1 MNLNTATNEQLDE
14 YRLKTASILKI
25 DPFMLDY
32 IWMSDPETGL
42 KNRVLYAKRG
52 AAEVLRQNMSISV
65 ESLVP
70 SVAQDGLLSFMVTG
84 KDKTGRQEIA
94 VGSAYLDGLKG
105 DKKAHAVMTAQTR
118 AVRRLTLQFVGGGIL
133 DETEVQSQSALQAA
147 PAASEATLAGSP
159 TVLPPPAVAPSAE
172 PGKDITPLV
181 NQAENLKQV
190 YAEGA
195 AALAAMP
202 IPQPV
207 IKADILEHSVAQ
219 NPPQTEEEELS
230 YYERNREEVIRKAA
244 QWKKDNPERARE
256 IRRKDHRKSR
266 GVKNPTGETK
276 QGPCEVCGRVTAL
289 CYDHDAQ
296 TGEFRGWLCSPCN
309 IALGYWEKIDDEGLN
324 EKFKNYVGKSA
335 QETSAN
341 NPDIKTDIPATEEPR
356 KKRQYRRKNQVNI
369 ASPGQASPEPSV
381 STIAEKPPVLEAKT
395 EYHVPLPPHV
405 GNNVVVIPDPAL
417 KDVPIQVSVAAPT
430 QVPIPSVPVLS
441 KEKQDEYRT
450 RLSKYYNDILPRG
463 GMQSSENIGG
473 PTMKTRKFAAI
484 HTGVADT
491 KQMTEQHWEDLFE
504 F

>member
-1 MNLNTATNEQLDE
+1 MNLNIATNEQLDE
-14 YRLKTASILKI
+14 YRLKTAAILKI

-52 AAEVLRQNMSISV
+52 AAEVLRQNLSISV

-70 SVAQDGLLSFMVTG
+70 SVTQDGLLSFQATG

-147 PAASEATLAGSP
+147 PAASEATLAGSS
-159 TVLPPPAVAPSAE
+159 TVIPPPTVAPSVV
-172 PGKDITPLV
+172 PGKDITPDPTGLSVVCLDCKRPLSDHPLV
-181 NQAENLKQV
+181 NSERV
-190 YAEGA
+190 C
-195 AALAAMP
+195 P
-202 IPQPV
+202 
-207 IKADILEHSVAQ
+207 KANIEPAKTSAILEHSVAQ
-219 NPPQTEEEELS
+219 NTPNQGDSLQEITD
-230 YYERNREEVIRKAA
+230 NRE
-244 QWKKDNPERARE
+244 DFSTP
-256 IRRKDHRKSR
+256 
-266 GVKNPTGETK
+266 
-276 QGPCEVCGRVTAL
+276 
-289 CYDHDAQ
+289 
-296 TGEFRGWLCSPCN
+296 
-309 IALGYWEKIDDEGLN
+309 
-324 EKFKNYVGKSA
+324 
-335 QETSAN
+335 
-341 NPDIKTDIPATEEPR
+341 EEPTR
-356 KKRQYRRKNQVNI
+356 PRTKRQYRRKNQVNI
-369 ASPGQASPEPSV
+369 ASPGQVSPEPPV
-381 STIAEKPPVLEAKT
+381 SLVVEKPPVIETKT

-417 KDVPIQVSVAAPT
+417 KDVSIQVSVAAPT
-430 QVPIPSVPVLS
+430 QVPTPAVPVLS
-441 KEKQDEYRT
+441 KEKQDEYRA

-504 F
+504 FLDSHASNPKFLVEYINRALGVA

>member
-52 AAEVLRQNMSISV
+52 AAEVLRQNLSISV

-70 SVAQDGLLSFMVTG
+70 SVAQDGLLSFMASG
-84 KDKTGRQEIA
+84 RDKTGRQEIA

-133 DETEVQSQSALQAA
+133 DETEVQAQSTLQGA

-159 TVLPPPAVAPSAE
+159 AVMPPPTV
-172 PGKDITPLV
+172 K
-181 NQAENLKQV
+181 V

-195 AALAAMP
+195 PSLAAMP
-202 IPQPV
+202 VPKAVIP
-207 IKADILEHSVAQ
+207 EYSVAQ
-219 NPPQTEEEELS
+219 NPPNQGDSLQTIEDTPAD
-230 YYERNREEVIRKAA
+230 IAA
-244 QWKKDNPERARE
+244 QEVAN
-256 IRRKDHRKSR
+256 ST
-266 GVKNPTGETK
+266 TGEL
-276 QGPCEVCGRVTAL
+276 P
-289 CYDHDAQ
+289 
-296 TGEFRGWLCSPCN
+296 
-309 IALGYWEKIDDEGLN
+309 
-324 EKFKNYVGKSA
+324 
-335 QETSAN
+335 
-341 NPDIKTDIPATEEPR
+341 

-369 ASPGQASPEPSV
+369 ASPGQVSPEPSV
-381 STIAEKPPVLEAKT
+381 STTVEKPPASAETPKPLILPTSA
-395 EYHVPLPPHV
+395 EYWKDKEPV
-405 GNNVVVIPDPAL
+405 GPINKALYDAAMKGRPVEVTPDLLSVITGNSAGVADATTMPQPA
-417 KDVPIQVSVAAPT
+417 VS
-430 QVPIPSVPVLS
+430 ILS

-463 GMQSSENIGG
+463 GMQSSESIGG

-504 F
+504 FLDSHASNPKFLVEYINKALGVA

>member
-52 AAEVLRQNMSISV
+52 AAEILRQNLSISV

-70 SVAQDGLLSFMVTG
+70 SVTQDGLLSFMASG
-84 KDKTGRQEIA
+84 RDKTGRQEIA

-133 DETEVQSQSALQAA
+133 DETEVQAQSALQGA

-159 TVLPPPAVAPSAE
+159 AVLPPPTVAPSIA

-181 NQAENLKQV
+181 NQGENIAKV

-195 AALAAMP
+195 ATLAAMP
-202 IPQPV
+202 VPKAVIP
-207 IKADILEHSVAQ
+207 EYSVAQ
-219 NPPQTEEEELS
+219 NPQNVGDM
-230 YYERNREEVIRKAA
+230 YETIEDTPADIAA
-244 QWKKDNPERARE
+244 QEVAN
-256 IRRKDHRKSR
+256 ST
-266 GVKNPTGETK
+266 TGEL
-276 QGPCEVCGRVTAL
+276 P
-289 CYDHDAQ
+289 
-296 TGEFRGWLCSPCN
+296 
-309 IALGYWEKIDDEGLN
+309 
-324 EKFKNYVGKSA
+324 
-335 QETSAN
+335 
-341 NPDIKTDIPATEEPR
+341 

-369 ASPGQASPEPSV
+369 ASPGQQAEIPAGQIDATGKITPIVVPEQDDR
-381 STIAEKPPVLEAKT
+381 
-395 EYHVPLPPHV
+395 PLID
-405 GNNVVVIPDPAL
+405 NNNLVT
-417 KDVPIQVSVAAPT
+417 PIQPVTQGTAGVPAIQVFPVPT
-430 QVPIPSVPVLS
+430 QVNPVAQVLAVPVLS
-441 KEKQDEYRT
+441 KEKQDEYRA

-504 F
+504 FLDSHASDPKFLVNYINKALGVA

>member
-52 AAEVLRQNMSISV
+52 AAEVLRQNLNISV

-70 SVAQDGLLSFMVTG
+70 SVAQDGLLSFMATG

-94 VGSAYLDGLKG
+94 VGSAYVDGLKG

-159 TVLPPPAVAPSAE
+159 TVMPPPQTTPSDA
-172 PGKDITPLV
+172 PGKDITSTSSQNETAPALRQVAVVSPICVDCKQPLSAHLLV
-181 NQAENLKQV
+181 NS
-190 YAEGA
+190 
-195 AALAAMP
+195 ALTCP
-202 IPQPV
+202 T
-207 IKADILEHSVAQ
+207 KADIQPAKTSANLEQ
-219 NPPQTEEEELS
+219 NPPNQ
-230 YYERNREEVIRKAA
+230 
-244 QWKKDNPERARE
+244 
-256 IRRKDHRKSR
+256 
-266 GVKNPTGETK
+266 GVSL
-276 QGPCEVCGRVTAL
+276 QG
-289 CYDHDAQ
+289 
-296 TGEFRGWLCSPCN
+296 
-309 IALGYWEKIDDEGLN
+309 IA
-324 EKFKNYVGKSA
+324 
-335 QETSAN
+335 
-341 NPDIKTDIPATEEPR
+341 DIKTDIPEADEPR

-369 ASPGQASPEPSV
+369 ASPGQELSVPPATAKEPEQSATGNRTEANSALAEPQ
-381 STIAEKPPVLEAKT
+381 IA
-395 EYHVPLPPHV
+395 
-405 GNNVVVIPDPAL
+405 VVIPVKSETVVHSQIVPPTPNYKEMAQHSAPPQANPA
-417 KDVPIQVSVAAPT
+417 
-430 QVPIPSVPVLS
+430 PSAIS
-441 KEKQDEYRT
+441 KEKQEEYRT

-463 GMQSSENIGG
+463 GMQSSESIGG

-504 F
+504 FLDSHASNPKFLVEYINKALGVA

>member
-52 AAEVLRQNMSISV
+52 AAEVLRQNLSISV

-70 SVAQDGLLSFMVTG
+70 SVAQDGLLSFQVTG

-159 TVLPPPAVAPSAE
+159 TVMPPPQTAPSEA
-172 PGKDITPLV
+172 PGKDITPVSPVCVDCKQPLSTHTLV
-181 NQAENLKQV
+181 NSALTCLTKTDIQSAKTSAIPDVLKQQGPLDQ
-190 YAEGA
+190 EFR
-195 AALAAMP
+195 P
-202 IPQPV
+202 PQTPASQTD
-207 IKADILEHSVAQ
+207 IKADISGA
-219 NPPQTEEEELS
+219 
-230 YYERNREEVIRKAA
+230 
-244 QWKKDNPERARE
+244 
-256 IRRKDHRKSR
+256 
-266 GVKNPTGETK
+266 
-276 QGPCEVCGRVTAL
+276 
-289 CYDHDAQ
+289 
-296 TGEFRGWLCSPCN
+296 
-309 IALGYWEKIDDEGLN
+309 
-324 EKFKNYVGKSA
+324 
-335 QETSAN
+335 
-341 NPDIKTDIPATEEPR
+341 EEPR
-356 KKRQYRRKNQVNI
+356 KKRQYRRKNQVDI
-369 ASPGQASPEPSV
+369 SSPGQQTEPVDAIAEHLKGSV
-381 STIAEKPPVLEAKT
+381 TIAEIAKAVLPEAKT
-395 EYHVPLPPHV
+395 EYHVPLPLHV
-405 GNNVVVIPDPAL
+405 GNTVVVVPDSAL
-417 KDVPIQVSVAAPT
+417 QGVPIQVRVAEPMQANPAPSA
-430 QVPIPSVPVLS
+430 IS
-441 KEKQDEYRT
+441 KEKQEEYRT

-463 GMQSSENIGG
+463 GMQSSESIGG

-504 F
+504 FLDSHASNPKFLVEYINKALGVA